1 MTLFTA
7 NFDYSFRI
15 PFILHR
21 FLYEKYD
28 CRKNYLKGCNLYT
41 YQLVKLFS
49 SLRIPV
55 YLGINRTDTITHTHT
70 HIQIQL
76 YVSRIKVRRR
86 LPFLTRECAETVE
99 NHKTRPYHER
109 IASANDQSEFVRKS
123 WKKLKPTLPL
133 PLPPPFRYTS
143 RCPCLRGEITV
154 SKVRGNQLNADSK
167 SVTVPGILAPFQV
180 TPNLIRSVVICHL
193 WRFLWFQENQKERNF
208 AMSRALHRRRSP
220 SSLGDPAI
228 KVERPA
234 VHPCSFSG
242 FFVST

>member
-7 NFDYSFRI
+7 NFDHSFRI

-21 FLYEKYD
+21 FLYDKYD
-28 CRKNYLKGCNLYT
+28 CRKNYLKGCNLYISTSKVALKFT
-41 YQLVKLFS
+41 YTCLSGYQPH
-49 SLRIPV
+49 RH
-55 YLGINRTDTITHTHT
+55 NNTHT

-76 YVSRIKVRRR
+76 YASRIKVRRR

-220 SSLGDPAI
+220 SSLGDSAI

-234 VHPCSFSG
+234 VHPCSFSR